1 MGRLY
6 RNLPQN
12 ADSVVGPEFFGR
24 IAVDT
29 NMPTEDVQIYLL
41 ATSNF
46 GKRMQDDINLFVTRD
61 RLNNAS
67 FRQKL
72 VPIEKNVFQRQNSLE
87 LVFKDI
93 STFHAQNP
101 IVRLLLKGL
110 DLGEKDIASTL
121 IKKDPSTVDIR
132 IQSILN
138 ALKSNPAFFN
148 SNNNNNN
155 NNSLLPPPSPPP
167 FHPQQPPTFRPPP
180 TAPINFQ
187 PAFRLSPLASINFPI
202 FQKQQQQ

>member
-12 ADSVVGPEFFGR
+12 VDSVVGPEFFGR

-29 NMPTEDVQIYLL
+29 NMSTEYVQIYLL

-46 GKRMQDDINLFVTRD
+46 GKGMQDDINLFVTRD

-72 VPIEKNVFQRQNSLE
+72 VPIEKNIFQRQNSLE

-101 IVRLLLKGL
+101 IVILLLKGL
-110 DLGEKDIASTL
+110 DLGKKDIASTL
-121 IKKDPSTVDIR
+121 IKKKAQAQLTSEYKVY
-132 IQSILN
+132 
-138 ALKSNPAFFN
+138 
-148 SNNNNNN
+148 
-155 NNSLLPPPSPPP
+155 
-167 FHPQQPPTFRPPP
+167 
-180 TAPINFQ
+180 
-187 PAFRLSPLASINFPI
+187 
-202 FQKQQQQ
+202 

>member
-1 MGRLY
+1 
-6 RNLPQN
+6 
-12 ADSVVGPEFFGR
+12 
-24 IAVDT
+24 
-29 NMPTEDVQIYLL
+29 MPTEDVQIYLL

-46 GKRMQDDINLFVTRD
+46 GKGMQDDINLFVTRD

-72 VPIEKNVFQRQNSLE
+72 VPIEKNIFQRQNSLE
-87 LVFKDI
+87 RVFKDI

-101 IVRLLLKGL
+101 IVRFLLKGL
-110 DLGEKDIASTL
+110 DLGKKDTASTL
-121 IKKDPSTVDIR
+121 IKQGPSTVDIG

-155 NNSLLPPPSPPP
+155 NNTITITPLQPPLPPPP
-167 FHPQQPPTFRPPP
+167 FEPAQPPTFRPPP

-187 PAFRLSPLASINFPI
+187 PTFRLSPSPPSNFPPRSNNSKNI
-202 FQKQQQQ
+202 S

>member
-1 MGRLY
+1 
-6 RNLPQN
+6 
-12 ADSVVGPEFFGR
+12 
-24 IAVDT
+24 
-29 NMPTEDVQIYLL
+29 
-41 ATSNF
+41 
-46 GKRMQDDINLFVTRD
+46 MQDDINLFVTRD

-67 FRQKL
+67 LRQKL
-72 VPIEKNVFQRQNSLE
+72 FPTEKNIFQRQNSLE

-93 STFHAQNP
+93 STFYAQNP

-110 DLGEKDIASTL
+110 DLGKKDIASTL

-155 NNSLLPPPSPPP
+155 NKSLLPPPSPPP
-167 FHPQQPPTFRPPP
+167 FHPQQPPAFRPPP

-202 FQKQQQQ
+202 FQKQQQK